1 MHSIINVRD
10 VTFEYPNGHVVFNN
24 LNFSIDNHLT
34 ALVGPNGVGKST
46 LARLITG
53 ELAPSQGTIQHKGA
67 ITFFNQRQLPPAVSV
82 DDFLGFE
89 YSWSII
95 GDILL
100 ESIDRSLLCSKLS
113 GGQWMR
119 VRLAKTLTEEFLI
132 LDEPT
137 NDLDRDG
144 RNQVLQFLKQ
154 RPGGALLIS
163 HDRECLALCKDILEL
178 TNQGLSKYGD
188 GWGSYL
194 ESKTEE
200 RENLNS
206 ALEASKRQREA
217 ARVDRIQ
224 LLSKQAKRNKRGT
237 DSAAKGGMPK
247 ILLGARK
254 RRAQATTGKIDSSTL
269 ERTDAAVKNAFT
281 ALEKL
286 KTDPVMYAD
295 LVGYEIPAQKLV
307 AEAKDFNIQFRDWL
321 YKENLNFTWRGNVRM
336 ALKGAN
342 GSGKSTLLKVIL
354 GERFETKGELRVG
367 NLDTLYIDQRC
378 SVLDDSLS
386 IFDNIRQSATL
397 TESEIRN
404 GLAGFLFPGESVFQL
419 TKDLS
424 GGERLRA
431 TLAKGFLSHH
441 KPELLVLDEPT
452 NNLDLVNIEFLENLV
467 AQFRGALLVISHD
480 EAFLENCKIEDVY
493 NL

>member
-1 MHSIINVRD
+1 V
-10 VTFEYPNGHVVFNN
+10 
-24 LNFSIDNHLT
+24 
-34 ALVGPNGVGKST
+34 
-46 LARLITG
+46 
-53 ELAPSQGTIQHKGA
+53 
-67 ITFFNQRQLPPAVSV
+67 
-82 DDFLGFE
+82 
-89 YSWSII
+89 
-95 GDILL
+95 
-100 ESIDRSLLCSKLS
+100 
-113 GGQWMR
+113 
-119 VRLAKTLTEEFLI
+119 
-132 LDEPT
+132 
-137 NDLDRDG
+137 
-144 RNQVLQFLKQ
+144 
-154 RPGGALLIS
+154 
-163 HDRECLALCKDILEL
+163 
-178 TNQGLSKYGD
+178 
-188 GWGSYL
+188 
-194 ESKTEE
+194 
-200 RENLNS
+200 
-206 ALEASKRQREA
+206 
-217 ARVDRIQ
+217 
-224 LLSKQAKRNKRGT
+224 
-237 DSAAKGGMPK
+237 
-247 ILLGARK
+247 
-254 RRAQATTGKIDSSTL
+254 
-269 ERTDAAVKNAFT
+269 
-281 ALEKL
+281 
-286 KTDPVMYAD
+286 
-295 LVGYEIPAQKLV
+295 
-307 AEAKDFNIQFRDWL
+307 
-321 YKENLNFTWRGNVRM
+321 

-354 GERFETKGELRVG
+354 GERFETKGELRAG